1 MAASEQRNSTIK
13 LTDAIHVTAPD
24 GSDVRILCQAAGG
37 SMAHFSLPPGAT
49 AHAVMHRTVDE
60 IWYVIQG
67 IGEMWQE
74 QDGQKTTIALEPGVS
89 LTILQG
95 TKFQFRNTSNDVF
108 AAVAITMPPWPGE
121 EEAMFVDGAWPV
133 SNS

>member
-13 LTDAIHVTAPD
+13 LTDAIHVKAPD
-24 GSDVRILCQAAGG
+24 GSDVGILCQAAGG

-49 AHAVMHRTVDE
+49 AQAVMHRTVDE

-74 QDGQKTTIALEPGVS
+74 QEGRETTIALKPGVS

-95 TKFQFRNTSNDVF
+95 TKFQFRNTSSGVF
-108 AAVAITMPPWPGE
+108 AAVAITMPPWPGQD
-121 EEAMFVDGAWPV
+121 EAIIVDGPWPA
-133 SNS
+133 STS